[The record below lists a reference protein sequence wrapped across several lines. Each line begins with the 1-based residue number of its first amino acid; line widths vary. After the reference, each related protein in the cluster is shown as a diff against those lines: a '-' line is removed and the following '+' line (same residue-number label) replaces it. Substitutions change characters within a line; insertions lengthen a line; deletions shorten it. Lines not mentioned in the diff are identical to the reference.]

1 VLAVSDRVAVN
12 CGNITYV
19 VNAKSGKVLWLDK
32 KSYLLSKS
40 LIATDG
46 ILLVPFDEGTVARE
60 LNGGRK
66 LWNHPT
72 IHYGD
77 FAAVFQRR
85 FLVLDRGRLHALN
98 PKDGAVVWSHLT
110 GSRDRSGGSQYGAIL
125 NDTLIVRGMTLF
137 GWFDKTGT
145 ELWQGP
151 DEAAIDRPIWTDG
164 KTLVCS
170 DGKRLLRYVHSE
182 EKELPR
188 DPLSLR
194 MIAEGLVRDFEQLDA
209 AEIKQLESLG
219 DAAFEPLFD
228 AYLKACA
235 AYNKNHSS
243 EDSSDYYSRCSDLAE
258 VLPKVVTGRRT
269 PQLVA
274 AYRRCDAQAI
284 EEDLLVNLLAT
295 HGSPDQV
302 VPLFLESL
310 QNERGTGEN
319 GLLKYIAYSE
329 HPDAVKY
336 MIGQLK
342 DPNAKRDRREAA
354 YVNLART
361 GGKAGLDAVLAQR
374 RSRTLLRPLEQ
385 RLELDKV
392 GSKGKDLSHFEEYRR
407 LTQSN
412 LVEERTDDQGRTWGL
427 LQSSILGSHGDL
439 WIARKVDGHWVE
451 PRFSGVSVQGV
462 TSWAKPKP
470 PEPTVGGKTG
480 RELAQGAW
488 FNVLPGNP
496 DLQRDSDGDGLTDVA
511 EQRLGTDPH
520 NKDTDGDGD
529 PDDIDPWPNAPFR
542 KLSDAEEV
550 LAVAFEARYHFAD
563 SESPAIFFAE
573 EGMKPFEMVGWAGP
587 VIWRSARKD
596 ENWSLPLEW
605 CYQQGVGFLR
615 FGTVSEGKEWTE
627 KIIRWNGDHT
637 EAYVL
642 ISTYYGGLEGTG
654 YGIKLRKIE
663 EQWVVVWME
672 MEYIS

>member
-1 VLAVSDRVAVN
+1 
-12 CGNITYV
+12 
-19 VNAKSGKVLWLDK
+19 
-32 KSYLLSKS
+32 
-40 LIATDG
+40 
-46 ILLVPFDEGTVARE
+46 
-60 LNGGRK
+60 
-66 LWNHPT
+66 
-72 IHYGD
+72 
-77 FAAVFQRR
+77 
-85 FLVLDRGRLHALN
+85 
-98 PKDGAVVWSHLT
+98 
-110 GSRDRSGGSQYGAIL
+110 
-125 NDTLIVRGMTLF
+125 
-137 GWFDKTGT
+137 
-145 ELWQGP
+145 
-151 DEAAIDRPIWTDG
+151 
-164 KTLVCS
+164 
-170 DGKRLLRYVHSE
+170 
-182 EKELPR
+182 
-188 DPLSLR
+188 
-194 MIAEGLVRDFEQLDA
+194 
-209 AEIKQLESLG
+209 
-219 DAAFEPLFD
+219 
-228 AYLKACA
+228 
-235 AYNKNHSS
+235 
-243 EDSSDYYSRCSDLAE
+243 

-274 AYRRCDAQAI
+274 AYRKCAAKAI

-302 VPLFLESL
+302 VPLFLEFL

-319 GLLKYIAYSE
+319 ALLKYIAYSE

-354 YVNLART
+354 YVNLVRT

-385 RLELDKV
+385 RLELGKV
-392 GSKGKDLSHFEEYRR
+392 GSREKDLSHFEEYRR

-529 PDDIDPWPNAPFR
+529 PDDIDPWPNAPPR
-542 KLSDAEEV
+542 KLSDAEQV
-550 LAVAFEARYHFAD
+550 LAAAFEARYHFAD
-563 SESPAIFFAE
+563 GESPAIFFAE
-573 EGMKPFEMVGWAGP
+573 GGMKPFEMVGWAGP
-587 VIWRSARKD
+587 VIWRSKRDD

-615 FGTVSEGKEWTE
+615 FGTVSEGKDWTG

-654 YGIKLRKIE
+654 YGIKLRKIG

>member
-1 VLAVSDRVAVN
+1 VN

-19 VNAKSGKVLWLDK
+19 MDTVRGKVLWHDK

-46 ILLVPFDEGTVARE
+46 VLLVPFDEGTVARE
-60 LNGGRK
+60 LKGGRK
-66 LWNHPT
+66 VWNQPT

-77 FAAVFQRR
+77 FAAVFQRW
-85 FLVLDRGRLHALN
+85 FIVLDRGRLQALN
-98 PKDGAVVWSHLT
+98 PRDGTVAWSRLMGLT
-110 GSRDRSGGSQYGAIL
+110 GASGGRQYGAIL
-125 NDTLIVRGMTLF
+125 DDTLIVRGMTLF
-137 GWFDKTGT
+137 GWFDKSGM

-151 DEAAIDRPIWTDG
+151 EETAIDLPIWTDG
-164 KTLVCS
+164 ETLVCL
-170 DGKRLLRYVHSE
+170 DEKRLLRYVHSE
-182 EKELPR
+182 EKKLPP

-194 MIAEGLVRDFEQLDA
+194 MMAEGLVQDFEKLDA

-219 DAAFEPLFD
+219 DSAFEPLFD

-235 AYNKNHSS
+235 DYNRSRSS
-243 EDSSDYYSRCSDLAE
+243 KDSYDYYSRCSDLAE

-269 PQLVA
+269 PELVA
-274 AYRRCDAQAI
+274 AYRACGAEAV
-284 EEDLLVNLLAT
+284 EEELLVNLLAT

-310 QNERGTGEN
+310 QKERGTDQN

-342 DPNAKRDRREAA
+342 DPHAKRERREAA

-361 GGKAGLDAVLAQR
+361 GGKEGVEAVLAQR

-385 RLELDKV
+385 RLELDSV
-392 GSKGKDLSHFEEYRR
+392 GSRLKDLSHFEEYRR
-407 LTQSN
+407 GTQSN
-412 LVEERTDDQGRTWGL
+412 LVEEKTDDQGRTWGL

-451 PRFSGVSVQGV
+451 PRFSGVSVHGV

-470 PEPTVGGKTG
+470 AEPTVGGKTG
-480 RELAQGAW
+480 EELAAGAW
-488 FNVLPGNP
+488 FEVLPRNS
-496 DLQRDSDGDGLTDVA
+496 DLLRDSDGDGLPDVA
-511 EQRLGTDPH
+511 EQRLGTDPN

-529 PDDIDPWPNAPFR
+529 PDGIDPWPNAPFR
-542 KLSDAEEV
+542 KLSDAEQV
-550 LAVAFEARYHFAD
+550 LATAFEARYHFAD

-573 EGMKPFEMVGWAGP
+573 EDMKPFEMVGWAGP
-587 VIWRSARKD
+587 VIWRSNGKHK
-596 ENWSLPLEW
+596 NWSHPLEW
-605 CYQQGVGFLR
+605 CYEQGVAFLSFER
-615 FGTVSEGKEWTE
+615 VSEGKDWTTRC
-627 KIIRWNGDHT
+627 IRWNGDHT

-642 ISTYYGGLEGTG
+642 ISTYYGGLAGTG
-654 YGIKLRKIE
+654 YGVKLRKIGG
-663 EQWVVVWME
+663 QWVVIWME
-672 MEYIS
+672 MEFIS